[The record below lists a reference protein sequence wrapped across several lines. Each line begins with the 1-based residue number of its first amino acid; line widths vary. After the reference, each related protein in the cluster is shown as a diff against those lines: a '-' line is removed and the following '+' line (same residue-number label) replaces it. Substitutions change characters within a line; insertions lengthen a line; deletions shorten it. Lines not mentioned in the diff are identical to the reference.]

1 MKNNNYCIINSPF
14 PDWKKNLQKNNKIT
28 YFDNIINIDISNY
41 KIIAIAIEDYKL
53 YYNLENNIFNNDLH
67 NIEILNNK
75 SLFGNYMK
83 EKFIEYIPII
93 YYYNYNDN
101 TYINKPFE
109 NILLIIKP
117 NIGCASYGIELGYN
131 IFDKFTQ
138 NCIISKYI
146 PHTIYYSGHFLVL
159 NGIIIKKV
167 YFYANKP
174 NKQLIIKGM
183 ITNYEITDNLNDK
196 LNIDDTIFDKIFID
210 LKYSGFACVDF
221 IISNNNIIIFEI
233 NPRPGGSLIHNNE
246 YFNIF
251 IDTLI
256 KFTRTNL

>member
-1 MKNNNYCIINSPF
+1 MENDKYCIINSPF
-14 PDWKKNLQKNNKIT
+14 PCWKNILLNNNKIK

-41 KIIAIAIEDYKL
+41 KIIAISIEDYKL
-53 YYNLENNIFNNDLH
+53 YNNLENNIFNNDLH

-83 EKFIEYIPII
+83 EKFLEYIPTI
-93 YYYNYNDN
+93 YYYNYNDI
-101 TYINKPFE
+101 TYINKPLE
-109 NILLIIKP
+109 NILLITKQ
-117 NIGCASYGIELGYN
+117 NIGCAGYGIKIGYN
-131 IFDKFTQ
+131 IFDNLYK

-159 NGIIIKKV
+159 NGNIIKKV

-174 NKQLIIKGM
+174 NKKLIIRGR
-183 ITNYEITDNLNDK
+183 ITKYEVTDK

-221 IISNNNIIIFEI
+221 TILNNNIFIFEI
-233 NPRPGGSLIHNNE
+233 NPRPGGSLIYNNK

-251 IDTLI
+251 INTLI
-256 KFTRTNL
+256 EITNI

>member
-1 MKNNNYCIINSPF
+1 MKNDNYCIINSPF
-14 PDWKKNLQKNNKIT
+14 PDWKNILLKNNKIT
-28 YFDNIINIDISNY
+28 YFDNITKIDISNY
-41 KIIAIAIEDYKL
+41 KIIAISIENYKL
-53 YYNLENNIFNNDLH
+53 YNNLENNIFNNDLN

-83 EKFIEYIPII
+83 EKFIEYIPTI
-93 YYYNYNDN
+93 YYYNYNDI
-101 TYINKPFE
+101 TYINKPLE

-117 NIGCASYGIELGYN
+117 NIGYGSCGIKIGYN
-131 IFDKFTQ
+131 IFDKFTK

-167 YFYANKP
+167 YFYANKS
-174 NKQLIIKGM
+174 NKQLVIKGR
-183 ITNYEITDNLNDK
+183 IANYKIIDK

-246 YFNIF
+246 FFNIF
-251 IDTLI
+251 IDKL
-256 KFTRTNL
+256 KYLF